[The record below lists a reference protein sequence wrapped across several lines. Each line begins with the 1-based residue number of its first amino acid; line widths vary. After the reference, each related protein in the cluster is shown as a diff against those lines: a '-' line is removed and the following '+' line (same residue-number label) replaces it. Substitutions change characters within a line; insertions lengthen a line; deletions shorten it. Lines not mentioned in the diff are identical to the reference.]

1 MLSSALYF
9 DVYLGAH
16 NVRVTE
22 PTRLEIRATEKYI
35 HPNWNSATLN
45 GDIALIKLPAPVD
58 ISGGKPILHWDNNI
72 EKINYFAKY
81 EWILADLVRPIC
93 LQDPTDTDL
102 YVGAEANIAGW
113 GKTADGKLKAWI
125 NEIVAKI

>member
-16 NVRVTE
+16 NVRVSE

-58 ISGGKPILHWDNNI
+58 ISGGNPILDWDNNI
-72 EKINYFAKY
+72 SKINNF
-81 EWILADLVRPIC
+81 
-93 LQDPTDTDL
+93 L

-113 GKTADGKLKAWI
+113 GKTADGKLKG
-125 NEIVAKI
+125 

>member
-1 MLSSALYF
+1 VLSSALYF

-16 NVRVTE
+16 NVRVSE

-58 ISGGKPILHWDNNI
+58 ISGGNPILDWDNNI
-72 EKINYFAKY
+72 SKIIILLSTNEFLQISSAPFASKTQLTPTCTLVLKP
-81 EWILADLVRPIC
+81 ILP
-93 LQDPTDTDL
+93 
-102 YVGAEANIAGW
+102 
-113 GKTADGKLKAWI
+113 DGERQPMV
-125 NEIVAKI
+125 N